1 MDEKQRELIE
11 LTQKLVSIDS
21 TNIGKFEYEIAAFIE
36 DWLEKET
43 GIKAKRDYI
52 IDDRYNVVIE
62 KQGTKQDGKDLVII
76 CHMDTVPH
84 GNNWDTDPL
93 SGVIV
98 EEDGLTKLY
107 GRGAVDMKAGLAV
120 GMIAFRD
127 AVNSGKNNQNTIRF
141 IASADEEIEMLG
153 AIKAVES
160 GYITKD
166 SLAFDVEPTGEE
178 IVPGHKG
185 KIWFNV
191 KAFGK
196 PAHGSTPWEGIP
208 AILAI
213 SQIVCAIE
221 NEINALAADEFFGQN
236 SVCFGKLTSGDNIN
250 VVADKASLEI
260 DVRFVPPYKAE
271 DFEDMMKRIFEQVKG
286 KVPGIVLDY
295 DVIST
300 KPCIEI
306 HEEAELVKAFEKGVM
321 EEEGRDIKATMTTAY
336 TDTGVAAGMTGNI
349 NCLSY
354 GPCGG
359 GIHQNNEW
367 ADCDSM
373 YRVYKVVKNVI
384 GQLVY

>member
-1 MDEKQRELIE
+1 MDKKQKELIE

-21 TNIGKFEYEIAAFIE
+21 TNVGKFEYEIAAFIE
-36 DWLEKET
+36 EWLEKET
-43 GIKAKRDYI
+43 GIKPERSYI
-52 IDDRYNVVIE
+52 VDNRYSVVAE
-62 KQGTKQDGKDLVII
+62 KKGTDQSEQDLVII

-93 SGVIV
+93 EGVIV
-98 EEDGLTKLY
+98 EENGLTKMY
-107 GRGAVDMKAGLAV
+107 GRGTADMKSGLAV

-127 AVNSGKNNQNTIRF
+127 AVRSGKDPKRTIRF

-166 SLAFDVEPTGEE
+166 SLAFDIEPTEEE

-185 KIWFNV
+185 KVWFNV

-196 PAHGSTPWEGIP
+196 PAHGSMPWEGIP
-208 AILAI
+208 AILAM

-221 NEINALAADEFFGQN
+221 NEINALEDDAFFGKN
-236 SVCFGKLTSGDNIN
+236 SVCFGKLTAGDNIN

-260 DVRFVPPYKAE
+260 DVRFVPPYTAQN
-271 DFEDMMKRIFEQVKG
+271 FEDMMGRIFEQVKE
-286 KVPGIVLDY
+286 KVPGIELDY
-295 DVIST
+295 DVISV
-300 KPCIEI
+300 KPCIEV
-306 HEEAELVKAFEKGVM
+306 HEEAELVKAFERGVL
-321 EEEGRDIKATMTTAY
+321 EEEGKEIKATMTTAY

-354 GPCGG
+354 GPIGG

-367 ADCDSM
+367 VDCDSI
-373 YRVYKVVKNVI
+373 YRVYKVVNNVI
-384 GQLVY
+384 GQFV